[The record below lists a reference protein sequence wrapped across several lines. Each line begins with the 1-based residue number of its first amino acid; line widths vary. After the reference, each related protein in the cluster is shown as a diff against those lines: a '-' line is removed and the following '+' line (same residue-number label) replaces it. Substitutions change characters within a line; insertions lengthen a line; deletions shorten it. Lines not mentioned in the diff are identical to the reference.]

1 MSRIGRMPIEIPAGV
16 TVSYKDN
23 IMTVKGPLG
32 ELNKKIEAKNIAVKI
47 ENNQVV
53 FSRSNDQK
61 ETRSLHGLYRALVNN
76 MVVGVTKGYQKK
88 LIVNGVGYKCQVTGS
103 KLVMNLGFSHPVEV
117 DIVNGI
123 KVACTSP
130 TDVEVSGIDKEL
142 VGQFAA
148 NIRFLRKVE
157 PYHNYGIRYADEK
170 VVKKEGKKAAK

>member
-1 MSRIGRMPIEIPAGV
+1 MSRIGRMPIVIPTGV
-16 TVSYKDN
+16 TVSYNDSVV
-23 IMTVKGPLG
+23 TVKGPLG
-32 ELNKKIEAKNIAVKI
+32 ELSKKIESKDIAIKV
-47 ENNQVV
+47 ENGHVN

-61 ETRSLHGLYRALVNN
+61 ETRALHGLYRTLVNN
-76 MVVGVTKGYQKK
+76 MVEGVTKGYQKK

-103 KLVMNLGFSHPVEV
+103 KLVMNLGLSHPVEV

-123 KVACTSP
+123 KVACATP
-130 TDVEVSGIDKEL
+130 TDIEV

-148 NIRFLRKVE
+148 NIKALRKVE